1 MTYSVLIKR
10 VYINPCF
17 VLVVDVDLSSGRWLK
32 YKRPSERIASIV
44 VNGKEMSQNR
54 KGMNVVLLNYLTGK
68 FFSDS
73 TLRGQPTLSSFFFF
87 LKNSN

>member
-68 FFSDS
+68 FLSDS
-73 TLRGQPTLSSFFFF
+73 TLRGRPTLSSFFFF
-87 LKNSN
+87 

>member
-1 MTYSVLIKR
+1 M

-17 VLVVDVDLSSGRWLK
+17 VLVVEVNLSSGRWLK
-32 YKRPSERIASIV
+32 YRRPSERIASIV

-68 FFSDS
+68 SK
-73 TLRGQPTLSSFFFF
+73 QA
-87 LKNSN
+87 